1 MPPTLR
7 WRDKGLRFTV
17 GGAAVVLR
25 PQLSCV
31 RVPGT
36 PRAQT
41 FGFPLGFNHQ
51 RGLSHQTG
59 LAAIAKGSEI
69 RIGLPTTRGH
79 QRVCVIELGYQPPAA
94 TRGVSNLQSA
104 SPTKGSS
111 FRVFHLSETVALQS
125 LVEYTSGVGPRA
137 GMAPSDLAGVGR
149 LLTLRG
155 GLEDAHLFAHP
166 SARIR

>member
-7 WRDKGLRFTV
+7 WRDHGLRFIV
-17 GGAAVVLR
+17 GGAAVVPR

-41 FGFPLGFNHQ
+41 FGFPLGLNHQ

-79 QRVCVIELGYQPPAA
+79 QRGLQPSNCFTSHPQPPEGQTIELPHQPKVPALGYFIYQRLSLSSLLSNTLQAWVLGQGWLQA
-94 TRGVSNLQSA
+94 TSQA
-104 SPTKGSS
+104 S
-111 FRVFHLSETVALQS
+111 VAC
-125 LVEYTSGVGPRA
+125 
-137 GMAPSDLAGVGR
+137 
-149 LLTLRG
+149 
-155 GLEDAHLFAHP
+155 
-166 SARIR
+166 